1 MAAAIETI
9 EAVGY
14 DAIEARVD
22 RLTDRLRAGLGN
34 RVLTPPDARSGL
46 VSFRADDPD
55 GTVEA
60 LAAEDV
66 VVRSLPRPKTV
77 RASVHGLN
85 TAADVDELLA
95 ALPPS

>member
-1 MAAAIETI
+1 
-9 EAVGY
+9 
-14 DAIEARVD
+14 
-22 RLTDRLRAGLGN
+22 
-34 RVLTPPDARSGL
+34 